1 MRSKK
6 AIINML
12 SNIGLQLI
20 VMLSGIILPRF
31 FLKEYGSAV
40 NGLVSSISQFL
51 TYLGLAEAGVGS
63 ASMVALYGPI
73 ASNNKEEINGILAAT
88 KKFYN
93 KSGRIFVCLLLAL
106 VCVYP
111 IIVSEQIDTKT
122 VRLMIIILASSTLV
136 DFFFVGKYKVF
147 LTASQNGYIISN
159 IQAVGTI
166 LNVAVSIV
174 LIYYHVNVLVVKGS
188 ATLIYILR
196 FIIVRYYAEKV
207 YPWID
212 FNVTAKDNALKQRV
226 DVLLHQIVG
235 VIVNNTDIVLL
246 TFLLG
251 NNSLKEVSVYT
262 IYNMVSSSVNGLL
275 NSFSNALTAGF
286 GDVISSGEE
295 ETLKRSYSN
304 FEYLYFIVVFS
315 VAICMGVLILPFV
328 EIYTRGVTDV
338 NYVRSSLAVLF
349 TLVILVQNIRIP
361 SITIITAAGHFSQ
374 TRRQAVLEAGI
385 NLTVSLVLINRLGI
399 VGVLLGTVCS
409 YAYRTTESIGYTAK
423 KLVKRTGTKTFYRLV
438 RNGLVA
444 GICLIIG
451 TSNVPRNMSGYVE
464 WMFYA
469 IGVGVCSC
477 ILLIIV
483 NVICEKDEACMLK
496 KRIYNVLK
504 TIK

>member
-1 MRSKK
+1 
-6 AIINML
+6 ML
-12 SNIGLQLI
+12 SHIGLQLI